1 MSMFRFREEILQFLN
16 AVIYTVSVPL
26 NMTQKASD
34 KLQET
39 SGATVNFLNCNGTMQ
54 VSKQVIKMGLM
65 LIYNKTTITACLQT
79 S

>member
-26 NMTQKASD
+26 N
-34 KLQET
+34 
-39 SGATVNFLNCNGTMQ
+39 TVNVLNCNGTMQ